1 MAIKTRKYIKTK
13 IGDKINN
20 WTIISK
26 SKSQN
31 IYGRYKWVV
40 ECICGERKEKVT
52 SEIKAANS
60 CGCIV
65 SNIVIGQKFGK
76 LKVLG
81 FAYKKRN
88 QKWWNLKCDCGNKHV
103 ASTNSLNTKS
113 IKSCGCSKIN
123 TYKEG
128 TQVGKLKIVKL
139 SDYNNPKRK
148 ARYWECLCSCGN
160 KTNKSSSDIERA
172 IEKNINISCGCNF
185 ELLNIGDK
193 FSKLT
198 VIEILEE
205 RNSSGQ
211 VLYLCK
217 CECGN
222 NCKRTI
228 SALRRRPGS
237 PKSCGCSHYDSHKKL
252 KKPRITVESK
262 KCPKCKIKKSASEFG
277 KAKERPDGLKALCNK
292 CVYATKDKAKV
303 IVNIQIRE
311 ERTKNAT
318 PPWVKKSDLEKIHRK
333 RIELQKK
340 LSKKLHVD
348 HILPLLHKKYCGLN
362 VPWNL
367 QITSRDFNLR
377 KATKVD
383 TVKYGIGNKN
393 EKIKIHK
400 SVYED

>member
-1 MAIKTRKYIKTK
+1 MAIKTREYIKTK

-31 IYGRYKWVV
+31 NYGRYKWVV
-40 ECICGERKEKVT
+40 ECICGKRKEKVT
-52 SEIKAANS
+52 SEIKSANS

-65 SNIVIGQKFGK
+65 SNIVVGQKFGK
-76 LKVLG
+76 LNVLG

-88 QKWWNLKCDCGNKHV
+88 QKWWNLKCDCGNNHV
-103 ASTNSLNTKS
+103 ATTNSLNTGS
-113 IKSCGCSKIN
+113 IKSCGCTKKTSF
-123 TYKEG
+123 KEG
-128 TQVGKLKIVKL
+128 TKIGKLRIIKL
-139 SDYNNPKRK
+139 SNYINPKRK
-148 ARYWECLCSCGN
+148 ARYWECLCSCGK
-160 KTNKSSSDIERA
+160 KTNKSSYELKRGIEQ
-172 IEKNINISCGCNF
+172 NINLSCGCNF
-185 ELLNIGDK
+185 QKLKIGEK
-193 FSKLT
+193 FSKLK
-198 VIEILEE
+198 VIKILKEK
-205 RNSSGQ
+205 NSKGQ
-211 VLYLCK
+211 ILYLCL
-217 CECGN
+217 CECGKK
-222 NCKRTI
+222 CKRT
-228 SALRRRPGS
+228 STRLKNRPNN
-237 PKSCGCSHYDSHKKL
+237 SCGCSQYTDRP
-252 KKPRITVESK
+252 KKPRITVDSK

-303 IVNIQIRE
+303 MVSNQIRE

-340 LSKKLHVD
+340 LSKELHVD

>member
-1 MAIKTRKYIKTK
+1 M
-13 IGDKINN
+13 
-20 WTIISK
+20 
-26 SKSQN
+26 
-31 IYGRYKWVV
+31 
-40 ECICGERKEKVT
+40 
-52 SEIKAANS
+52 
-60 CGCIV
+60 
-65 SNIVIGQKFGK
+65 
-76 LKVLG
+76 
-81 FAYKKRN
+81 
-88 QKWWNLKCDCGNKHV
+88 
-103 ASTNSLNTKS
+103 
-113 IKSCGCSKIN
+113 
-123 TYKEG
+123 KEG

-139 SDYNNPKRK
+139 SDYKNPKRK

-160 KTNKSSSDIERA
+160 KTYKSSYDIKRA

-228 SALRRRPGS
+228 SALRRRLGS
-237 PKSCGCSHYDSHKKL
+237 PKSCGCSRYDSHKKL
-252 KKPRITVESK
+252 KKPRITVDSK
-262 KCPKCKIKKSASEFG
+262 KCPRCKIKKSATEFG

-292 CVYATKDKAKV
+292 CIYATKDKAKV

-383 TVKYGIGNKN
+383 TVKYGLGNKN